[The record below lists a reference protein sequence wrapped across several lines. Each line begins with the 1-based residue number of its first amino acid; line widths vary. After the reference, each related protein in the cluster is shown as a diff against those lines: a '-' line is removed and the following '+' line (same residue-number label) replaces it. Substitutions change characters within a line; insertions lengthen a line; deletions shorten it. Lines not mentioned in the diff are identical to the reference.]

1 MGLTKEKINECAMG
15 QIIEEVDCQLSMM
28 EDDGS
33 TDEYKNNCMYAWL
46 ALAKM
51 QGVINLRNSLLNEL
65 DNTEDIENTEE
76 EKLKKC

>member
-15 QIIEEVDCQLSMM
+15 QIIGEVDCQLSMM
-28 EDDGS
+28 DDDGYAE
-33 TDEYKNNCMYAWL
+33 TYKNNCMYAWL

-65 DNTEDIENTEE
+65 DGAEDIENTEE

>member
-1 MGLTKEKINECAMG
+1 MVLTKEKINECAMG

-33 TDEYKNNCMYAWL
+33 TGEYKNNCMYAWL

-65 DNTEDIENTEE
+65 DSIEDIEE
-76 EKLKKC
+76 EKQKKC

>member
-15 QIIEEVDCQLSMM
+15 QIVGEVDCQLSTMD
-28 EDDGS
+28 DDGYAE
-33 TDEYKNNCMYAWL
+33 TYKNNCMYAWL

-65 DNTEDIENTEE
+65 DRAEDTEKENQT
-76 EKLKKC
+76 KC

>member
-1 MGLTKEKINECAMG
+1 MVLTKEKINECAMG

-65 DNTEDIENTEE
+65 DDAEDIENTKE

>member
-15 QIIEEVDCQLSMM
+15 QIIGEVDCQLSMM
-28 EDDGS
+28 DDDGYAE
-33 TDEYKNNCMYAWL
+33 TYKNNCMYAWL

-65 DNTEDIENTEE
+65 DRAEDTEKENQ
-76 EKLKKC
+76 KKC

>member
-1 MGLTKEKINECAMG
+1 MVLTKEKINECAMG

-65 DNTEDIENTEE
+65 DSIEDIEE
-76 EKLKKC
+76 EKQKKC

>member
-15 QIIEEVDCQLSMM
+15 QIIGEVDCQLSMM
-28 EDDGS
+28 DDDGYAE
-33 TDEYKNNCMYAWL
+33 TYKNNCMYAWL

-65 DNTEDIENTEE
+65 DRTEDIEK
-76 EKLKKC
+76 EKQKKC

>member
-1 MGLTKEKINECAMG
+1 MVLTKEKINECAMG

-65 DNTEDIENTEE
+65 DSIEDIEK
-76 EKLKKC
+76 EKQKKC

>member
-1 MGLTKEKINECAMG
+1 MGLTKEKINECAIG
-15 QIIEEVDCQLSMM
+15 QIIGEVDCQLSMM

-65 DNTEDIENTEE
+65 DSIEDIEE
-76 EKLKKC
+76 EKQKKC

>member
-46 ALAKM
+46 ALAKV

-65 DNTEDIENTEE
+65 DSIEDIEK
-76 EKLKKC
+76 EKQKKC

>member
-46 ALAKM
+46 ALAKI

-65 DNTEDIENTEE
+65 DSIEDIEK
-76 EKLKKC
+76 EKQKKC